1 VIKSLR
7 PGTDTSEVEVGNI
20 DRFGVWVL
28 VQDTEYFLPYEEFPW
43 FREASVGD
51 ILQVELL
58 HGDHLRWPTLDVDLC
73 IESLKSP
80 ASFPL
85 IYR

>member
-1 VIKSLR
+1 MQ
-7 PGTDTSEVEVGNI
+7 VEIGNI

-28 VQDTEYFLPYEEFPW
+28 VRDTEYFLPYEEFPW
-43 FREASVGD
+43 FREATVGD

-80 ASFPL
+80 ARFPL